1 LATKLEKSPDLK
13 QKRVLARLAAQYHVP
28 VAEITTL
35 FETER
40 SRLVAGAHITKFLDV
55 FATRHVLETLQLRA
69 EAEPIPTSAQP
80 ERTHE

>member
-28 VAEITTL
+28 VAELTTL

-40 SRLVAGAHITKFLDV
+40 SKLAAGAHITKFLDV
-55 FATRHVLETLQLRA
+55 FATRHVLEAMQLRVTA
-69 EAEPIPTSAQP
+69 KPVPTSAQS
-80 ERTHE
+80 ERTYA